1 MDVQKELLSKKVG
14 DLTANELLLLMKAF
28 LRQTDSSTSKQDCH
42 NDTESEEKP
51 GNSNTQNNEEP
62 HVIISLY
69 SFIHETDPDYYLEH
83 HRTASI
89 VKNLLYRHSIDA
101 EWLYWSDDPRES
113 EMDWSIRAKINLDI
127 FMEYYRNLPIKRHG
141 FKKGRKIQWNNW
153 GISCEE
159 YLKHILTKRGF
170 ETQ

>member
-28 LRQTDSSTSKQDCH
+28 LRQTDSSTSEQDCH
-42 NDTESEEKP
+42 NDTESEESKP

-69 SFIHETDPDYYLEH
+69 SLIYETDPDYYLEH
-83 HRTASI
+83 IRTASI
-89 VKNLLYRHSIDA
+89 VRNLLYRYSESINA
-101 EWLYWSDDPRES
+101 EWLYRSGDPEKWS
-113 EMDWSIRAKINLDI
+113 WSRVKIDLNV
-127 FMEYYRNLPIKRHG
+127 FVEHYRNLPIDG
-141 FKKGRKIQWNNW
+141 YKKGLKILYNNW
-153 GISCEE
+153 GRSCEE